1 MIGRPNMLWLKAFH
15 LIFMVTWFAG
25 LFYLPR
31 LFVYHA
37 EAADDI
43 GRERF
48 CVMER
53 KLFVIMSIGAGGT
66 IAFGLWLVA
75 RTPALLDSGWLQLKL
90 ALVLGLLAYHV
101 WLGGLCRAFRD
112 GRNRRGQRF
121 YRWINEIPALF
132 LMAIV
137 ILAVVRPF

>member
-1 MIGRPNMLWLKAFH
+1 MHWIKAFH

-37 EAADDI
+37 GAADDI

-48 CVMER
+48 TVMER
-53 KLFVIMSIGAGGT
+53 KLFAIMSIGAAGT
-66 IAFGLWLVA
+66 IVFGLWLLA
-75 RTPALLDSGWLQLKL
+75 RTPGLLDSGWLQLKL
-90 ALVLGLLAYHV
+90 VLVLGLLAYHV
-101 WLGGLCRAFRD
+101 WLGGLCRAFRH

-132 LMAIV
+132 LVAIV